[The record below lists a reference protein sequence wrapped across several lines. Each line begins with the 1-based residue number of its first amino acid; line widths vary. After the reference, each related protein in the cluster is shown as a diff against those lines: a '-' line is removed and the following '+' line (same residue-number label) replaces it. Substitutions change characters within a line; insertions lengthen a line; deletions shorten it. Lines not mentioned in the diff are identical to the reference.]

1 MKRHTRLASF
11 LLMCLVLIGLNVVAT
26 INGLYTFEPV
36 ANDKPAVSLY
46 TENIAAMS
54 IYP

>member
-1 MKRHTRLASF
+1 MKWHTRLTSF

-36 ANDKPAVSLY
+36 TSDKPVVSLY

>member
-1 MKRHTRLASF
+1 MKRHTRPASF
-11 LLMCLVLIGLNVVAT
+11 LLMCIVLIGLNVVAT
-26 INGLYTFEPV
+26 INGIYTFEPV

-46 TENIAAMS
+46 TEHIAAMS